1 MKTNGI
7 NIINAGIL
15 ASDAGLSTSGRHVLT
30 TSAAVRHELD
40 SLLQLTVRRGQS
52 SQVEL
57 IGSVQGGNPVLF
69 AINECYFP
77 FGATLSG
84 NMLLFNGKKQE
95 TALTSL
101 MTALSTTTGVSAV
114 MCTQQ
119 PTASNDTSCWL
130 ALRTVGVVND
140 PRQLDSSDATFISQF
155 AF

>member
-40 SLLQLTVRRGQS
+40 SLLQLNIRRGS

-57 IGSVQGGNPVLF
+57 IGCVQGGNPVLF
-69 AINECYFP
+69 SINECYFP

-119 PTASNDTSCWL
+119 PIDSNDTSCWL
-130 ALRTVGVVND
+130 ALRTVGVVDD
-140 PRQLDSSDATFISQF
+140 PRQLDSSDTTFISQF